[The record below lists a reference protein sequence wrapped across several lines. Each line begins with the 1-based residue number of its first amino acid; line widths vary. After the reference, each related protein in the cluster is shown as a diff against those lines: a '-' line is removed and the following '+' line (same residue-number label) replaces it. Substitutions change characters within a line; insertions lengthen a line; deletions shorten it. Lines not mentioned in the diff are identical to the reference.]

1 MKKNTL
7 KFATIVLLCSVVL
20 FACKKE
26 EVLKEEVI
34 DPCVSAQATLATQ
47 TTAYT
52 QALSAYQADTKSS
65 IKCNAVKNSLT
76 EIIKTTDTCPA
87 LASQVA
93 AYKPLLGLYTCPN

>member
-7 KFATIVLLCSVVL
+7 KFATIVLLFSVVL
-20 FACKKE
+20 FACK
-26 EVLKEEVI
+26 KEEVI

-52 QALSAYQADTKSS
+52 QALGAYQADTKSS
-65 IKCNAVKNSLT
+65 IKCNAVKNSLS
-76 EIIKTTDTCPA
+76 EIIKTADTCPA

-93 AYKPLLGLYTCPN
+93 AYKPLLSLYTCPN